1 MARMIPATAGLVLG
15 FGVGA
20 LCRALDIPSPAPP
33 RITGAVIL
41 IAMTLG
47 YIVAGRVV
55 GTP

>member
-1 MARMIPATAGLVLG
+1 MVPALAGLVLELA
-15 FGVGA
+15 VGA

-47 YIVAGRVV
+47 YIVAGRMV

>member
-55 GTP
+55 GPP